1 MTLPQVAPS
10 DVLSR
15 GYPLPQQQDSDVDGP
30 STTSQSPVND
40 PRNLVNLPRELRDE
54 IFLLAMQ
61 DDMCSARD
69 AKLVSPPGPTIKT
82 LTQVSRSVRVEAAGI
97 YWSQKKF
104 HFDTFDLRTI
114 TSFGGC
120 GARCKFKIWLGT
132 WGRLAVQYVRQL
144 KFTLHYNQGT
154 VDVRLG
160 VHTKPIV
167 DAWTSKYFGAE
178 QSLEAFLMAMLFPDD
193 YLKMTPEILATL
205 CEVLG
210 KTGQLISHADL
221 RTDHDDKIEQ
231 KEEGVAELLS
241 IDR

>member
-1 MTLPQVAPS
+1 MTLPQVARS
-10 DVLSR
+10 NILSH

-30 STTSQSPVND
+30 STTSQSSVDD
-40 PRNLVNLPRELRDE
+40 PRDLVNLSRELRDE

-69 AKLVSPPGPTIKT
+69 TKLVSRPGPTIKT
-82 LTQVSRSVRVEAAGI
+82 LTQVSRSVRVEAARI
-97 YWSQKKF
+97 YWSQKRF
-104 HFDTFDLRTI
+104 HFDTFDLLMI

-120 GARCKFKIWLGT
+120 GARCKFRTWLGT
-132 WGRLAVQYVRQL
+132 WGRLAVQYIRQL
-144 KFTLHYNQGT
+144 KFTLHQDQGT

-167 DAWTSKYFGAE
+167 DAWTSKNFGAK
-178 QSLEAFLMAMLFPDD
+178 QSLEAFVTAMMFPDK

-210 KTGQLISHADL
+210 KTGQLISQVDPFI
-221 RTDHDDKIEQ
+221 DHDEKIEP
-231 KEEGVAELLS
+231 EEGEGC
-241 IDR
+241 